1 MLKIII
7 DGVKKIRSKSQLFF
21 LSLGSLLASLFLFYL
36 FSLPQISLLISVEK
50 EISGYTN
57 FDITCK
63 SRTPQALI
71 IDEYLLDL
79 DYEKCKKIQK
89 IKGDIVIKV
98 YESNFYSMVSELYI
112 NNLKVIS
119 KDHTYPYYLFS
130 VLRGLLWL
138 AISLLFLTLSVIY
151 AICFFKRLK

>member
-1 MLKIII
+1 H
-7 DGVKKIRSKSQLFF
+7 
-21 LSLGSLLASLFLFYL
+21 
-36 FSLPQISLLISVEK
+36 
-50 EISGYTN
+50 GY
-57 FDITCK
+57 IACK
-63 SRTPQALI
+63 SRKPQALI

-89 IKGDIVIKV
+89 IKGNIVIKV

-138 AISLLFLTLSVIY
+138 AISLLFLTLSLIY
-151 AICFFKRLK
+151 AIYFFKRLK

>member
-21 LSLGSLLASLFLFYL
+21 LSLGSLLSSLFLFYL

-89 IKGDIVIKV
+89 ITGDIVIKV

-151 AICFFKRLK
+151 AIYFFKRLK

>member
-7 DGVKKIRSKSQLFF
+7 NGVKEIRSKSQLFF
-21 LSLGSLLASLFLFYL
+21 LSLGSLLSSLFLFYL

-57 FDITCK
+57 FDIACK
-63 SRTPQALI
+63 SRKPQALI

-89 IKGDIVIKV
+89 IKGNIVIKV

-151 AICFFKRLK
+151 AIYFFKRLK

>member
-21 LSLGSLLASLFLFYL
+21 LSLGSLLSSLFLFYL

-63 SRTPQALI
+63 SRKPQALI

-119 KDHTYPYYLFS
+119 KGHTYPYYLFS

-151 AICFFKRLK
+151 AIYFFKRLK

>member
-7 DGVKKIRSKSQLFF
+7 NGVKEIRSKSQLFF
-21 LSLGSLLASLFLFYL
+21 LSLGSLLSSLFLFYL

-151 AICFFKRLK
+151 AIYFFKRLK

>member
-79 DYEKCKKIQK
+79 DCEKCKKIQK

-151 AICFFKRLK
+151 AIYFFKRLK

>member
-7 DGVKKIRSKSQLFF
+7 NGVKEIRSKSQLFF
-21 LSLGSLLASLFLFYL
+21 LSLGSLLSSLFLFYL

-57 FDITCK
+57 FDIACK
-63 SRTPQALI
+63 SRKPQALI

-89 IKGDIVIKV
+89 IKGNIVIKV

-138 AISLLFLTLSVIY
+138 AISLLFLTLSLIY
-151 AICFFKRLK
+151 AIYFFKRLK

>member
-57 FDITCK
+57 FDIACK
-63 SRTPQALI
+63 ASKPQAI
-71 IDEYLLDL
+71 KIAEYSLYL
-79 DYEKCKKIQK
+79 DYEKCKEIQK
-89 IKGDIVIKV
+89 TKGEIIIKV
-98 YESNFYSMVSELYI
+98 YESEFYSKISELYI
-112 NNLKVIS
+112 NNIKVIS
-119 KDHTYPYYLFS
+119 KDHSYRYYLFS
-130 VLRGLLWL
+130 ILLGLLWL
-138 AISLLFLTLSVIY
+138 SISLLLLTMSVIY
-151 AICFFKRLK
+151 AIYFLKRLK

>member
-7 DGVKKIRSKSQLFF
+7 NGVKEIRSKSQLFF
-21 LSLGSLLASLFLFYL
+21 LSLGSLLSSLFLFYL

-57 FDITCK
+57 FDIACK
-63 SRTPQALI
+63 SRKPQALI

-89 IKGDIVIKV
+89 IKGNIVIKV

-151 AICFFKRLK
+151 AIPVIIEDA

>member
-7 DGVKKIRSKSQLFF
+7 NGVKEIRSKSQLFF
-21 LSLGSLLASLFLFYL
+21 LSLGSLLSSLFLFYL

-57 FDITCK
+57 FDIACK
-63 SRTPQALI
+63 SRKPQALI

-89 IKGDIVIKV
+89 IKGNIVIKV

-151 AICFFKRLK
+151 A

>member
-21 LSLGSLLASLFLFYL
+21 LSLGSLLSSLFLFYL

-63 SRTPQALI
+63 SRKPQALI

-138 AISLLFLTLSVIY
+138 AISLLFLALSVIY
-151 AICFFKRLK
+151 AIYFFKRLK

>member
-21 LSLGSLLASLFLFYL
+21 LSLGSLLSSLFLFYL

-63 SRTPQALI
+63 SRKPQALI

-112 NNLKVIS
+112 NTLKVIS

-130 VLRGLLWL
+130 ILRGLLWL

-151 AICFFKRLK
+151 AIYFFKRLK

>member
-1 MLKIII
+1 MLKIIM
-7 DGVKKIRSKSQLFF
+7 DGVNKIRSKSQLFF
-21 LSLGSLLASLFLFYL
+21 LSLGSLLSSLFLFYL

-63 SRTPQALI
+63 SRKPQALI

-112 NNLKVIS
+112 NTLKVIS

-151 AICFFKRLK
+151 AIYFFKRLK

>member
-21 LSLGSLLASLFLFYL
+21 LSLGSLLSSLFLFYL

-63 SRTPQALI
+63 SWKPQALI

-151 AICFFKRLK
+151 AIYFFKRLK

>member
-1 MLKIII
+1 M
-7 DGVKKIRSKSQLFF
+7 DGVRKIRSKSQLFF
-21 LSLGSLLASLFLFYL
+21 LSLGSLLLSLFLFYL

-57 FDITCK
+57 FDIVCQ
-63 SRTPQALI
+63 SRKPQALI

-151 AICFFKRLK
+151 AIYFFKRLK

>member
-89 IKGDIVIKV
+89 LKGDIVIKV

-151 AICFFKRLK
+151 AIYFFKRLK

>member
-21 LSLGSLLASLFLFYL
+21 LSLGSLLSSLFLFYL

-57 FDITCK
+57 FDIACK
-63 SRTPQALI
+63 SRKLQALI

-89 IKGDIVIKV
+89 IKGNIVIKV

-130 VLRGLLWL
+130 VFRGLLWL
-138 AISLLFLTLSVIY
+138 AIILLMLTLSVIY
-151 AICFFKRLK
+151 AIYFFKRLK

>member
-112 NNLKVIS
+112 NTLKVIS

-151 AICFFKRLK
+151 AIYFFKRLK

>member
-71 IDEYLLDL
+71 VDEYLLDL

-151 AICFFKRLK
+151 AIYFFKRLK

>member
-21 LSLGSLLASLFLFYL
+21 LSLGSLLSSLFLFYL

-151 AICFFKRLK
+151 AIYFFKRLK

>member
-1 MLKIII
+1 
-7 DGVKKIRSKSQLFF
+7 
-21 LSLGSLLASLFLFYL
+21 
-36 FSLPQISLLISVEK
+36 
-50 EISGYTN
+50 
-57 FDITCK
+57 ITCK
-63 SRTPQALI
+63 SRTPQALKI
-71 IDEYLLDL
+71 AEYLLDL

-138 AISLLFLTLSVIY
+138 AISLLFLTLSVI
-151 AICFFKRLK
+151 